1 MNQVLKKTIYG
12 KGNNQQ
18 IEFLEKLT
26 GMNAEE
32 CEVFE
37 RLHKQESDLEIQ
49 TEMGLDKKAF
59 ALIEELLRVKL
70 AIGVI
75 ECINYTMDNKGKF

>member
-1 MNQVLKKTIYG
+1 MNQIIKRTVYG

-18 IEFLEKLT
+18 IEFLEELT
-26 GMNAEE
+26 GMNDEE
-32 CEVFE
+32 REVFE
-37 RLHKQESDLEIQ
+37 RLHRQESDLTIQ
-49 TEMGLDKKAF
+49 TEMGLDKKSF

-75 ECINYTMDNKGKF
+75 ECINFTMDNKG